1 MENYYS
7 DIVAVSV
14 SYNNFDSL
22 KSLCENLLSQSLKPK
37 KFLVVDNASE
47 DDTPKIKELFPEFV
61 VYKRLPKNLGA
72 DGGYY
77 YALSYAY
84 RMSDF
89 LFITDDDTLYQND
102 ALYELFSGFLE
113 LEKKFCVGAVR
124 CAWEG
129 FEGDKPKEVF
139 SSVWTGV
146 LLKSSVIK
154 VVGFPRKDFFI
165 YGGDDE
171 FFTRMTKKG
180 FKLFL
185 IPSARYLSRPS
196 EHKISYSIFGKKIT
210 FYSDIFRLYYS
221 IRNETFIYSRMR
233 NKDFPKVLRRI
244 IALSLILRDKRKI
257 KAILEGFLH
266 GILGVLGENKNY
278 LTRRVK
284 SV

>member
-14 SYNNFDSL
+14 SYNNFDGL
-22 KSLCENLLSQSLKPK
+22 KSLCENLISQSLKPK

-89 LFITDDDTLYQND
+89 LFITDDDTLYEND

-196 EHKISYSIFGKKIT
+196 GHKISYSIFGKKIT

-244 IALSLILRDKRKI
+244 IALSLILRDRRKI
-257 KAILEGFLH
+257 KVILEGFLH

>member
-14 SYNNFDSL
+14 SYNNFGGL

-102 ALYELFSGFLE
+102 ALYELFSGFLD

-196 EHKISYSIFGKKIT
+196 GHKISYSIFGKKIT

-221 IRNETFIYSRMR
+221 IRNETFIYSHMR

-244 IALSLILRDKRKI
+244 IALSLILRDRRKI
-257 KAILEGFLH
+257 KVILEGFLH

-278 LTRRVK
+278 LTRRAK

>member
-129 FEGDKPKEVF
+129 FEGGKPKEVF

-196 EHKISYSIFGKKIT
+196 GHKISYSIFGKKIT

-244 IALSLILRDKRKI
+244 IALSLILRDRRKI

>member
-14 SYNNFDSL
+14 SYNNFDGL

-84 RMSDF
+84 RISDF

-102 ALYELFSGFLE
+102 ALYELFSSFLE

-146 LLKSSVIK
+146 LLRSSVIK

-180 FKLFL
+180 FKFFL

-196 EHKISYSIFGKKIT
+196 GHKISYSIFGKKIT

>member
-1 MENYYS
+1 MENFYS

-14 SYNNFDSL
+14 SYNNFDGL

-37 KFLVVDNASE
+37 KFLVIDNASE

-180 FKLFL
+180 FKFFL

-196 EHKISYSIFGKKIT
+196 VHKISYSIFGKKIT

-244 IALSLILRDKRKI
+244 IALSLILRDRRKI
-257 KAILEGFLH
+257 KAILEGFFH

>member
-14 SYNNFDSL
+14 SYNNFDGL

-77 YALSYAY
+77 YSLSYAY

-113 LEKKFCVGAVR
+113 LEKKFCVGSVR

-196 EHKISYSIFGKKIT
+196 GHKISYSIFGKKIT

-257 KAILEGFLH
+257 KAILEGFFH
-266 GILGVLGENKNY
+266 GILGILGENKNY